1 MYRYL
6 SATSYGT
13 GSAPAS
19 TVAEQVFSNTPAVEP
34 MARQNVDNP
43 AETTNSVVVGLD
55 GSGCA
60 RHAAEWAAAGGLP
73 PALRPRARVCL
84 PPATCWLIRVQ
95 PLPAHLLAD
104 LRADGAAVLSD
115 TTAALHRQYPGLAI
129 RTTLSYGDPTTVLRH
144 ASGSASLTVVG
155 THGRSRVTVALGSVA
170 ASVAATSPS
179 PVAVIHPGATNRNG
193 PVVVGVDGSPNSR
206 AAMSYAFQAA
216 ADRHA
221 TLIAVH
227 CWTDPSIDGP
237 VPAYSAAIVDPDA
250 IRIQEQ
256 HILDAELADLISKY
270 SSVHVKQAVVH
281 DRPEAGL
288 LGFSRTAQLIVA
300 GSHGHRGLT
309 GLLLGSTTQAL
320 IAHSTCP
327 VVIARPAIRKCI
339 PEP

>member
-13 GSAPAS
+13 GGAPAS

-60 RHAAEWAAAGGLP
+60 RHAAEWAAAEASHRHCDLELVFAYHLP
-73 PALRPRARVCL
+73 PAGSSGYNPY
-84 PPATCWLIRVQ
+84 PP
-95 PLPAHLLAD
+95 HLLAD

-327 VVIARPAIRKCI
+327 VVIARPAIKS
-339 PEP
+339 